1 MPKENKNDF
10 VIFKDHHMK
19 LMQPFKIFSD
29 FETYTDSPGNI
40 LPYAFAMFT
49 HCLFDI
55 NKNKVTRYTGDNI
68 LDKFF
73 ENLKL
78 HIKHIDELKSKP
90 NLLSNPDV

>member
-1 MPKENKNDF
+1 M
-10 VIFKDHHMK
+10 H
-19 LMQPFKIFSD
+19 L
-29 FETYTDSPGNI
+29 
-40 LPYAFAMFT
+40 LFT

-90 NLLSNPDV
+90 NLHSNPDV

>member
-1 MPKENKNDF
+1 
-10 VIFKDHHMK
+10 MK

-40 LPYAFAMFT
+40 LQYAFAMFT

-68 LDKFF
+68 LDNFF

-90 NLLSNPDV
+90 NLHSNPDV